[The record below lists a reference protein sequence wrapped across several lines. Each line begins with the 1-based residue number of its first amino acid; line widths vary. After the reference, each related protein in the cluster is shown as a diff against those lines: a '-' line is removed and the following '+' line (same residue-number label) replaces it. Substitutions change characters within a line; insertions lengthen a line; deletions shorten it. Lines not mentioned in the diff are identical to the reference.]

1 VALQPT
7 ANVIAAAAAQSCN
20 ALGVAAAAAAALLDR
35 RAVSS
40 AR

>member
-20 ALGVAAAAAAALLDR
+20 ALGVAAAAAALLDR